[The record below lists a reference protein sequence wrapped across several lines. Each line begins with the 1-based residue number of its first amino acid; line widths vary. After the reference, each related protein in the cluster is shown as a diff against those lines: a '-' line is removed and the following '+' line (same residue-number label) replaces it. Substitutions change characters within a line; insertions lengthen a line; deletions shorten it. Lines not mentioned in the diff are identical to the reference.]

1 MNQHHITN
9 KIFHSQNFSCLK
21 NFIPTKFSHVHE
33 TKFPKC
39 IMNIFIQ
46 AHNTKFSQIQ
56 CPQNPSQNSSNN
68 ITDYQ
73 HYQNFISHQHCPS
86 YTMIK
91 NKHFKNAPK
100 PTLQHD
106 QSYNTP
112 NSNKN
117 TTKWQC
123 LTIKFSMKHETTF
136 FQAKKPK
143 EKLTLMSMWEY
154 GARVLGS
161 WRSPSS
167 SCQSNV
173 GSYFLPWK
181 VRKEDPLEE
190 EDILMQR
197 KMGLKMGSTKNGCVA
212 KVLKKPQGS
221 KKILREMDEGRLRSL
236 EKCFYFYFLFLEE
249 MVKWRRKIKWK
260 KVNSVNG
267 GREGDEGGSKK
278 RDMNGG
284 PKFDPHIKVTA
295 ELLSQLPK
303 KKILFFLFPFLFHS

>member
-1 MNQHHITN
+1 MNQHHIPNFFFFFPQVKVSCPQNLSIPTN
-9 KIFHSQNFSCLK
+9 LSMH
-21 NFIPTKFSHVHE
+21 IPTKFCHVHK
-33 TKFPKC
+33 TKFTRQQTFPHTSWTYSYKPTTQ
-39 IMNIFIQ
+39 IF
-46 AHNTKFSQIQ
+46 HNANALKPSQI
-56 CPQNPSQNSSNN
+56 SSNN
-68 ITDYQ
+68 ITNYQ
-73 HYQNFISHQHCPS
+73 HCQNSISHQHCPS

-91 NKHFKNAPK
+91 NKNFKNAPK

-212 KVLKKPQGS
+212 KVLKKHKDL
-221 KKILREMDEGRLRSL
+221 KKYWGRWMREGWKLR
-236 EKCFYFYFLFLEE
+236 KVFLFLFFIFRRNGE
-249 MVKWRRKIKWK
+249 M
-260 KVNSVNG
+260 
-267 GREGDEGGSKK
+267 
-278 RDMNGG
+278 
-284 PKFDPHIKVTA
+284 
-295 ELLSQLPK
+295 K
-303 KKILFFLFPFLFHS
+303 KKNQMEEGE

>member
-1 MNQHHITN
+1 
-9 KIFHSQNFSCLK
+9 
-21 NFIPTKFSHVHE
+21 
-33 TKFPKC
+33 
-39 IMNIFIQ
+39 
-46 AHNTKFSQIQ
+46 
-56 CPQNPSQNSSNN
+56 
-68 ITDYQ
+68 
-73 HYQNFISHQHCPS
+73 
-86 YTMIK
+86 MIK
-91 NKHFKNAPK
+91 NKNFKNAPK

-212 KVLKKPQGS
+212 KVLKKHKDL
-221 KKILREMDEGRLRSL
+221 KKYWGRWMREGWKLR
-236 EKCFYFYFLFLEE
+236 KVFLFLFFIFRRNGE
-249 MVKWRRKIKWK
+249 M
-260 KVNSVNG
+260 
-267 GREGDEGGSKK
+267 
-278 RDMNGG
+278 
-284 PKFDPHIKVTA
+284 
-295 ELLSQLPK
+295 K
-303 KKILFFLFPFLFHS
+303 KKNQVEEGE